1 MEYKNE
7 TIRRQDRLLDKENA
21 YQLLQAGEY
30 GVLSMCTKE
39 GSAYGIPV
47 NFVWDTQSSIY
58 IHCAPEGRKLTCIG
72 HCPDVSFCVVGKT
85 QIISYQF
92 STEYESIVLKCCAHI
107 GLDTDERMHALE
119 LLLQK
124 YSPDDMITGKKYAE
138 KSFHRTEII
147 RLDIEE
153 ISGKSKQITNVSCSV

>member
-58 IHCAPEGRKLTCIG
+58 IYTLCPGR
-72 HCPDVSFCVVGKT
+72 
-85 QIISYQF
+85 
-92 STEYESIVLKCCAHI
+92 
-107 GLDTDERMHALE
+107 
-119 LLLQK
+119 QK
-124 YSPDDMITGKKYAE
+124 
-138 KSFHRTEII
+138 
-147 RLDIEE
+147 
-153 ISGKSKQITNVSCSV
+153 TNVYQPLSGCIILCRRQNSNYIEPVFDRI